1 MLVPNIDE
9 AKLPE
14 VMGIIE
20 KAAGIMEEK
29 DFNTN
34 MEAKKAL
41 LELQKRLRTVT
52 GKKHFD
58 IKQIY
63 AYWSYSDLETVATK
77 LLMKEPQRVGLSD
90 EALKKLILLIFDS
103 GDLEKEAGFD
113 YWYDFLELE
122 TGIEGV
128 MDYLLCTDEKGNI
141 TYEVVDTIM
150 ERIRQNREA

>member
-1 MLVPNIDE
+1 MLAPNIDE

-14 VMGIIE
+14 VMEIIE

-128 MDYLLCTDEKGNI
+128 MDYLFCTDEKGNI

>member
-1 MLVPNIDE
+1 MLAPNIDE

-14 VMGIIE
+14 VMEIIE

-34 MEAKKAL
+34 MEVKKVL
-41 LELQKRLRTVT
+41 LELQKRLRVLT

-128 MDYLLCTDEKGNI
+128 MDYLFCTDEKGNI